1 MVNNSK
7 YWKGYYDKK
16 NINLFLNSKLD
27 RMRYYLNS
35 DKVDKSIK
43 ILKKNINKIDLKN
56 NLTLIKKAY
65 RKEFLKI
72 QKDNLSN
79 FEKFKLI
86 FICKVLHKYFFA
98 CGYKIN

>member
-43 ILKKNINKIDLKN
+43 ILKK
-56 NLTLIKKAY
+56 
-65 RKEFLKI
+65 
-72 QKDNLSN
+72 
-79 FEKFKLI
+79 
-86 FICKVLHKYFFA
+86 
-98 CGYKIN
+98 YK

>member
-43 ILKKNINKIDLKN
+43 ILKKNINKIDLKI
-56 NLTLIKKAY
+56 TL
-65 RKEFLKI
+65 L
-72 QKDNLSN
+72 
-79 FEKFKLI
+79 
-86 FICKVLHKYFFA
+86 
-98 CGYKIN
+98 